1 MTADPRVVIDTN
13 VVMNAAGDSDLLVL
27 HPFRGIIV
35 VSPSD
40 FLSLV

>member
-1 MTADPRVVIDTN
+1 MTPDLRVVFDTN
-13 VVMNAAGDSDLLVL
+13 VVISDSDLLVL

-35 VSPSD
+35 VSPSA